1 MAKLTLAQ
9 ATISNERTYYTGKE
23 ILALAK
29 IACTD
34 DTRGTLHCV
43 LVNERGDLIATD
55 GHKAA
60 IVAQPPKA
68 NLAPP
73 TSMGRDGMLSP
84 RFNPFLLTAESL
96 KDIRAADLCY
106 LEQDKLVA
114 ASSRGNELTIKAEDL
129 DATKYPDIAQ
139 VSKVPTGGA
148 SFVGLGVPV
157 LKETLA
163 LFDAFGVTGIKWLI
177 GEDELSPVHAVA
189 VSYADTLTGGDREV
203 GIQVI
208 AMPVRIDAAA
218 CASEI
223 GRDLTDYLA
232 RMASAKKDTA
242 AA

>member
-43 LVNERGDLIATD
+43 LVTERGDLIATD

-60 IVAQPPKA
+60 IVAQPSRI
-68 NLAPP
+68 NLTPP
-73 TSMGRDGMLSP
+73 T
-84 RFNPFLLTAESL
+84 FKPFLLTADSL

-114 ASSRGNELTIKAEDL
+114 ASSRGNELTVKAEDL

-189 VSYADTLTGGDREV
+189 VSYTDTVTGTDREV

-208 AMPVRIDAAA
+208 AMPVRIDAAV
-218 CASEI
+218 CVSEI